1 MRTKRGVFFVMKN
14 RLFKA
19 SIFALSLSMLAPIAM
34 QMNTNIV
41 MAEEASSMTAEQ
53 FDNEVASLPDDPETL
68 TTEEKQKVAN
78 LMVEYQNMQMAEKLS
93 IKNYSKLE
101 KLANLKGTDSSQKT
115 IAEQLA
121 DQKAEK
127 EKGNEPTTNNTAST
141 TAQESKE
148 GNAAVL
154 AKATEYTL
162 EYDPQNPVSVIIR
175 FVTDEDGDGK
185 TDIPSRIV
193 LIAPNGDSLPI
204 SKAAVMMKDKGTS
217 LNSSLTWTDDYLQI
231 DFATAMEGNWSIQTS
246 IPVTFTKKAY
256 AGSKEEIVA
265 QEDQKQENKQENNQ
279 KQEQPA
285 TDDSEEE
292 GIPMG
297 GLLLLV
303 ALLGGIFGFTK
314 WNSRKNNAQS
324 TTKKTQTVEED
335 DDDEYGY
342 VDEVESSDDD
352 AFFNDF
358 DSGEAEKLNVDS
370 ISVPSLNTDIKYDDP
385 TPENTEI
392 DDDPAIYSE
401 GETSLLTAKMN
412 KSKVVDDGDD
422 LD

>member
-1 MRTKRGVFFVMKN
+1 MKN
-14 RLFKA
+14 KLLKA
-19 SIFALSLSMLAPIAM
+19 SVFALSLSMLSPIAM

-41 MAEEASSMTAEQ
+41 MAEDAAITIEQ
-53 FDNEVASLPDDPETL
+53 FEQEVDSLPDDPNQL
-68 TTEEKQKVAN
+68 TIEQKQKVSN

-101 KLANLKGTDSSQKT
+101 KLANLKGADSSQKT

-148 GNAAVL
+148 SNAAVL

-217 LNSSLTWTDDYLQI
+217 LNSSLTWTDNYLQI

-335 DDDEYGY
+335 DDEYGY

-352 AFFNDF
+352 DFFNDF
-358 DSGEAEKLNVDS
+358 DSGEAEKLNVDN

>member
-1 MRTKRGVFFVMKN
+1 MRTKKGVFCMKN

-19 SIFALSLSMLAPIAM
+19 SIFALSLSMLAPIAI

-41 MAEEASSMTAEQ
+41 MAEEAASSMTAEQ

-78 LMVEYQNMQMAEKLS
+78 LMTEYQNMQMAEKLS

-162 EYDPQNPVSVIIR
+162 EYDALKPVSLIVR

-185 TDIPSRIV
+185 TDVPSRIV
-193 LIAPNGDSLPI
+193 LLAPNGDSLPI
-204 SKAAVMMKDKGTS
+204 SKASVVMKDKATS
-217 LNSSLTWTDDYLQI
+217 LNATLTWTDNYLQI
-231 DFATAMEGNWSIQTS
+231 DFATAMDGKWSVQTS
-246 IPVTFTKKAY
+246 IPVTFTKKDY
-256 AGSKEEIVA
+256 AGSKEDIVA
-265 QEDQKQENKQENNQ
+265 QEDQKENNNQ
-279 KQEQPA
+279 KTEQSQKSTA
-285 TDDSEEE
+285 EEDDEAPLP
-292 GIPMG
+292 IG
-297 GLLLLV
+297 GL
-303 ALLGGIFGFTK
+303 ALIAVVIAGLFGFTR
-314 WNSRKNNAQS
+314 WNSSKAG
-324 TTKKTQTVEED
+324 KTSGDKPGRVQEEPID
-335 DDDEYGY
+335 DDSEYGY
-342 VDEVESSDDD
+342 VDESEELEDDFLDEYNVNKEESINMS
-352 AFFNDF
+352 N
-358 DSGEAEKLNVDS
+358 
-370 ISVPSLNTDIKYDDP
+370 ISVPSLNTNISYDDP
-385 TPENTEI
+385 TPESIDI
-392 DDDPAIYSE
+392 DDKPAIYSE
-401 GETSLLTAKMN
+401 GETSLLTGKMN
-412 KSKVVDDGDD
+412 NNRIQEDDDD
-422 LD
+422 ID

>member
-1 MRTKRGVFFVMKN
+1 MKN

-19 SIFALSLSMLAPIAM
+19 SIFALSLSMLAPIAI

-41 MAEEASSMTAEQ
+41 MAEEAASSMTAEQ

-78 LMVEYQNMQMAEKLS
+78 LMTEYQNMQMAEKLS

-162 EYDPQNPVSVIIR
+162 EYDALKPVSLIVR

-185 TDIPSRIV
+185 TDVPSRIV
-193 LIAPNGDSLPI
+193 LLAPNGDSLPI
-204 SKAAVMMKDKGTS
+204 SKASVVMKDKATS
-217 LNSSLTWTDDYLQI
+217 LNATLTWTDNYLQI
-231 DFATAMEGNWSIQTS
+231 DFATAMDGKWSVQTS
-246 IPVTFTKKAY
+246 IPVTFTKKDY
-256 AGSKEEIVA
+256 AGSKEDIVA
-265 QEDQKQENKQENNQ
+265 QEDQKENNNQ
-279 KQEQPA
+279 KTEQSQKSTA
-285 TDDSEEE
+285 EEDDEAPLP
-292 GIPMG
+292 IG
-297 GLLLLV
+297 GL
-303 ALLGGIFGFTK
+303 ALIAVVIAGLFGFTR
-314 WNSRKNNAQS
+314 WNSSKAG
-324 TTKKTQTVEED
+324 KTSGDKPGRVQEEPID
-335 DDDEYGY
+335 DDSEYGY
-342 VDEVESSDDD
+342 VDESEELEDDFLDEYNVNKEESINMS
-352 AFFNDF
+352 N
-358 DSGEAEKLNVDS
+358 
-370 ISVPSLNTDIKYDDP
+370 ISVPSLNTNISYDDP
-385 TPENTEI
+385 TPESIDI
-392 DDDPAIYSE
+392 DDKPAIYSE
-401 GETSLLTAKMN
+401 GETSLLTGKMN
-412 KSKVVDDGDD
+412 NNRIQEDDDD
-422 LD
+422 ID

>member
-1 MRTKRGVFFVMKN
+1 MKN
-14 RLFKA
+14 SFIKT
-19 SIFALSLSMLAPIAM
+19 SLLAMGIMMSTTPLM
-34 QMNTNIV
+34 TFTPV
-41 MAEEASSMTAEQ
+41 VAEDAAITIEQ
-53 FDNEVASLPDDPETL
+53 FEQEVDSLPDDPNNL
-68 TTEEKQKVAN
+68 TIEQKQKVSN
-78 LMVEYQNMQMAEKLS
+78 LMVEYQKFSMADKLS

-101 KLANLKGTDSSQKT
+101 TLANVKNETETGEHKS
-115 IAEQLA
+115 IAEQLEEQ
-121 DQKAEK
+121 QKSNQK
-127 EKGNEPTTNNTAST
+127 SNKPTTNT
-141 TAQESKE
+141 TAQADSQTTKDSD
-148 GNAAVL
+148 AAIL

-162 EYDPQNPVSVIIR
+162 EYDALKPVSLIVR

-185 TDIPSRIV
+185 TDVPSRIV
-193 LIAPNGDSLPI
+193 LLAPNGDSLPI
-204 SKAAVMMKDKGTS
+204 SKASVVMKDKATS
-217 LNSSLTWTDDYLQI
+217 LNATLTWTDNYLQI
-231 DFATAMEGNWSIQTS
+231 DFATAMDGKWSVQTS
-246 IPVTFTKKAY
+246 IPVTFTKKDY
-256 AGSKEEIVA
+256 AGSKEDIVA

-324 TTKKTQTVEED
+324 TTKKTQTVEDD

-352 AFFNDF
+352 DFFNDF

-370 ISVPSLNTDIKYDDP
+370 ISVPSLNTGIKYDDP

>member
-1 MRTKRGVFFVMKN
+1 MRTKKGVFIMKK
-14 RLFKA
+14 RLLKA
-19 SIFALSLSMLAPIAM
+19 SVFALSLLTLSPITM
-34 QMNTNIV
+34 QMNTSIV
-41 MAEEASSMTAEQ
+41 MAEETSSSMTAEQ

-121 DQKAEK
+121 EQKAEK

-148 GNAAVL
+148 SNAAVL

-217 LNSSLTWTDDYLQI
+217 LNSSLTWTDNYLQI

-246 IPVTFTKKAY
+246 IPVTFTKKDY

-265 QEDQKQENKQENNQ
+265 QEDQENKQKNNQ
-279 KQEQPA
+279 KQQEQPA

-303 ALLGGIFGFTK
+303 ALLGSIFGFTK

-352 AFFNDF
+352 DFFNDF

>member
-1 MRTKRGVFFVMKN
+1 MMRTKKGVFIMKK
-14 RLFKA
+14 RLLKA
-19 SIFALSLSMLAPIAM
+19 SVFALSLLTLSPITM
-34 QMNTNIV
+34 QMNTSIV
-41 MAEEASSMTAEQ
+41 MAEETSSSMTAEQ

-121 DQKAEK
+121 EQKAEK

-148 GNAAVL
+148 SNAAVL

-217 LNSSLTWTDDYLQI
+217 LNSSLTWTDNYLQI

-246 IPVTFTKKAY
+246 IPVTFTKKDY

-265 QEDQKQENKQENNQ
+265 QEDQENKQKNNQ
-279 KQEQPA
+279 KQQEQPA

-303 ALLGGIFGFTK
+303 ALLGSIFGFTK

-352 AFFNDF
+352 DFFNDF

>member
-1 MRTKRGVFFVMKN
+1 MKKR
-14 RLFKA
+14 LLKA
-19 SIFALSLSMLAPIAM
+19 SVFALSLLTLSPITM
-34 QMNTNIV
+34 QMNTSIV
-41 MAEEASSMTAEQ
+41 MAEETSSSMTAEQ

-121 DQKAEK
+121 EQKAEK

-148 GNAAVL
+148 SNAAVL

-217 LNSSLTWTDDYLQI
+217 LNSSLTWTDNYLQI

-246 IPVTFTKKAY
+246 IPVTFTKKDY

-265 QEDQKQENKQENNQ
+265 QEDQENKQKNNQ
-279 KQEQPA
+279 KQQEQPA

-303 ALLGGIFGFTK
+303 ALLGSIFGFTK

-352 AFFNDF
+352 DFFNDF